1 MTKMACRLKDLRMW
15 KGSKG
20 GCEAATNICSAIQV
34 RKSGQIK
41 RMQCEG
47 IEGTCECKRRS
58 TVASLATYL
67 SLRPT
72 LKPFTNIRCKSYNK
86 GKTPLSPHR

>member
-1 MTKMACRLKDLRMW
+1 MHKTSQTFFLNLEVLYTPMTKMACRLEDLRMR

-20 GCEAATNICSAIQV
+20 RCEAATNICSAIQV

-67 SLRPT
+67 
-72 LKPFTNIRCKSYNK
+72 
-86 GKTPLSPHR
+86 